1 MMLGLVYNFLAL
13 FLPINARDLY
23 KKQIDVKIQCWHSIL
38 DSPLSWKER
47 EHAFE
52 NLSVLYYEQYVLNNV
67 PDYPGYP
74 YLFDLENGTKMD
86 EHWWMESDH

>member
-1 MMLGLVYNFLAL
+1 MIGVLYSFLGL

-38 DSPLSWKER
+38 DSQLTWRER
-47 EHAFE
+47 ENGFE
-52 NLSVLYYEQYVLNNV
+52 QLSILYHEQYVLNNV

-74 YLFDLENGTKMD
+74 YLFDLGNGTKID
-86 EHWWMESDH
+86 EHWWHDLDH